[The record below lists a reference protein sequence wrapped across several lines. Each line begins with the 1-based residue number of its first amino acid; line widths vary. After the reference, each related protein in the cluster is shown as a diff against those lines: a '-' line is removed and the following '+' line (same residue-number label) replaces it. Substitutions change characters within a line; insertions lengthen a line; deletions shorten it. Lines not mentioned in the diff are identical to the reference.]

1 MNGTLVTNTLSP
13 AADAAGRALLAS
25 LFLYEGVAKLRIYD
39 LAVQYMAAYGVP
51 GALLPLAIAT
61 ELGCGA
67 LILIGWQTRLAALAL
82 SGFCLVAAVIFHTK
96 FSDNNQVL
104 HFAKDIAL
112 AGAFLFVAG
121 RGAGR
126 FSVDAVLAPST
137 GTAPEPAG
145 LALSSGVL

>member
-1 MNGTLVTNTLSP
+1 MNGKLLTDTLAP
-13 AADAAGRALLAS
+13 AAEAAGRVLLAG
-25 LFLYEGVAKLRIYD
+25 LFLYEGFVKLRGYD

-67 LILIGWQTRLAALAL
+67 LILIGWQTKLAALAL
-82 SGFCLVAAVIFHTK
+82 SGFCLLAAAIFHTK
-96 FSDNNQVL
+96 FSDTNQVL
-104 HFAKDIAL
+104 HFAKDVAL

-126 FSVDAVLAPST
+126 FSLDAVLA
-137 GTAPEPAG
+137 GRREPAPRRP
-145 LALSSGVL
+145 V

>member
-1 MNGTLVTNTLSP
+1 MNGPLNINTLAP
-13 AADAAGRALLAS
+13 AADAAGRVLLAS
-25 LFLYEGVAKLRIYD
+25 LFLFEGIVKLRGYD
-39 LAVQYMAAYGVP
+39 PAVQYMAAYGVP

-67 LILIGWQTRLAALAL
+67 LILLGWQTRLAALAL
-82 SGFCLVAAVIFHTK
+82 SGFCLVAAAMFHTK

-112 AGAFLFVAG
+112 AGAFLVVAG

-126 FSVDAVLAPST
+126 YSLDAHFGRNRP
-137 GTAPEPAG
+137 
-145 LALSSGVL
+145 